1 MISPQLT
8 ALGFKISSSEIPA
21 QYIYCIVKIRDAE
34 KLHTTTFEIV
44 LSFFQTILKKHLSFL
59 FPWNVFF
66 VK

>member
-34 KLHTTTFEIV
+34 KWHTTTFEIV
-44 LSFFQTILKKHLSFL
+44 LSFFFRQY
-59 FPWNVFF
+59 
-66 VK
+66 